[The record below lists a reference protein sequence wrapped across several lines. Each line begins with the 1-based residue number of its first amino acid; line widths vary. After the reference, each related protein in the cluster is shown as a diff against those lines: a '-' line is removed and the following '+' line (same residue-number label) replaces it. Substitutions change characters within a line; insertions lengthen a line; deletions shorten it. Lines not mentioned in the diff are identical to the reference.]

1 MQLPACFDRSFAS
14 PAYHLRTEFEQR
26 ASRSTAFFSPSHA
39 CILRV
44 YRIDRDEASEKE
56 KGDREKFPRKFSI
69 SFFSFTNYSF
79 ILRNE
84 KDWNWNEYSRKSSYV
99 KATHNAYFVYDTKA
113 RNPPL
118 ISRQAGAVPRLSSS
132 SVRLDDNPRPL
143 WVERASKV
151 RICNG
156 IPSPPISD
164 VNWAPTQQQSI
175 PTKFGA

>member
-156 IPSPPISD
+156 IPRSVPAD
-164 VNWAPTQQQSI
+164 
-175 PTKFGA
+175 FGR

>member
-44 YRIDRDEASEKE
+44 YRIDRDEASEK
-56 KGDREKFPRKFSI
+56 FPRKFSI

-84 KDWNWNEYSRKSSYV
+84 KDWN
-99 KATHNAYFVYDTKA
+99 
-113 RNPPL
+113 
-118 ISRQAGAVPRLSSS
+118 
-132 SVRLDDNPRPL
+132 
-143 WVERASKV
+143 
-151 RICNG
+151 
-156 IPSPPISD
+156 
-164 VNWAPTQQQSI
+164 
-175 PTKFGA
+175 